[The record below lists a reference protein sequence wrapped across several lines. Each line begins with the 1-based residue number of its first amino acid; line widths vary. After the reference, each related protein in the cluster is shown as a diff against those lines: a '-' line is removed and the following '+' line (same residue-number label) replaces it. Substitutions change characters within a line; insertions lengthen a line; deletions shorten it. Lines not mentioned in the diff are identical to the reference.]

1 VLTLVLA
8 VVAIAL
14 PDSINPSLIAAELVV
29 AGGPRPGPR
38 ALVFSCAAWAVTFAF
53 GVALALGLGD
63 LISSLV
69 PHPSHT
75 VKYSL
80 LTAAG
85 IVVAA
90 GGVAVWIRRR
100 ALAGHAPQA
109 GSGALSHRAPAL
121 LGAGVAG
128 VELFSA
134 FPYFAA
140 IALVVGARI
149 AIAAKVLLLALYC
162 LVYTLP
168 LFAFAVMCLAVGER
182 AEALLRPPIDWLFAR
197 WPLVVAPLAACLG
210 TGLAVYGAVRLSSI

>member
-1 VLTLVLA
+1 MLTLALA

-38 ALVFSCAAWAVTFAF
+38 ALVFSCAAWSITFAF
-53 GVALALGLGD
+53 GIALALGLGD
-63 LISSLV
+63 LVYPLV
-69 PHPSHT
+69 PKPSHT

-80 LTAAG
+80 ITAAG

-90 GGVAVWIRRR
+90 GGVAVWMRRK
-100 ALAGHAPQA
+100 ALAGRAPQA
-109 GSGALSHRAPAL
+109 GSRALSHGPAL
-121 LGAGVAG
+121 VGAGVAG
-128 VELFSA
+128 LELFTA

-149 AIAAKVLLLALYC
+149 AISAKVFLLALYC

-168 LFAFAVMCLAVGER
+168 LFAIAVVCLALGQR

-210 TGLAVYGAVRLSSI
+210 TGLAVYGAVRLSSG